1 MREYTTNT
9 MSILHKNNYIN
20 SCILVIVM
28 FPLARSSSWLL
39 SVNNTEKEETIMD
52 NESNFW

>member
-1 MREYTTNT
+1 

-20 SCILVIVM
+20 LCILVIVM

-39 SVNNTEKEETIMD
+39 SVNNTEREETIMD
-52 NESNFW
+52 NECNFW